1 MSPLASFTIPI
12 SVDHPLNAELTTLAA
27 PIERHHNVSGVRGIY
42 SRRVKGKRPTQ
53 FVAGENNAREI
64 AVLQPIDQT
73 LGNCSIAITH
83 IKRDVTTVSAD
94 KNVAGLRHLGK
105 FLGDVKAGLVQERD
119 DVDGTADRGEAVI
132 GNEEDIGGI
141 ANSFLFQ
148 RTQYHGQVA
157 INRFDGS
164 ERFGRPRGMVMF

>member
-42 SRRVKGKRPTQ
+42 SRRVKGKRPIQ

-64 AVLQPIDQT
+64 PVLQPIDQT

-94 KNVAGLRHLGK
+94 KNVPGLRHLGK
-105 FLGDVKAGLVQERD
+105 YLRHVKAGFGQEPGR
-119 DVDGTADRGEAVI
+119 VDGTGERGEARA
-132 GNEEDIGGI
+132 
-141 ANSFLFQ
+141 ANHKANGE
-148 RTQYHGQVA
+148 T
-157 INRFDGS
+157 
-164 ERFGRPRGMVMF
+164 